1 MAKLRGYKTFIFGVL
16 IMATPLLDYINN
28 QDVYSMFL
36 SNPEHQK
43 LAAVVV
49 GALLIVLRFLTT
61 TPIFQKNIPTE
72 IVPVVP
78 VVPVDGGETI
88 GLPVDTSKTPVPSD
102 EMKEVLDK

>member
-16 IMATPLLDYINN
+16 IMALPLLDYIHN
-28 QDVYSMFL
+28 QDIYSMFL

-43 LAAVVV
+43 LATQVV
-49 GALLIVLRFLTT
+49 GALLIVLRVLTT
-61 TPIFQKNIPTE
+61 TPIFQNNIPTE

-88 GLPVDTSKTPVPSD
+88 GLPVDTSKAPVPSD

>member
-16 IMATPLLDYINN
+16 IMALPLLDYINN

-49 GALLIVLRFLTT
+49 GALLIVLRFLTN

-72 IVPVVP
+72 LVPVVP

-88 GLPVDTSKTPVPSD
+88 GIPVDTTKAPVASD

>member
-16 IMATPLLDYINN
+16 LMALPLLDYINT

-43 LAAVVV
+43 LAAAIV
-49 GALLIVLRFLTT
+49 GALLILLRYVTT
-61 TPIFQKNIPTE
+61 TPIFQQNIPTE

-78 VVPVDGGETI
+78 VVPVDSGETI
-88 GLPVDTSKTPVPSD
+88 GIPVDTTKAPVASD
-102 EMKEVLDK
+102 EMNEVLDK